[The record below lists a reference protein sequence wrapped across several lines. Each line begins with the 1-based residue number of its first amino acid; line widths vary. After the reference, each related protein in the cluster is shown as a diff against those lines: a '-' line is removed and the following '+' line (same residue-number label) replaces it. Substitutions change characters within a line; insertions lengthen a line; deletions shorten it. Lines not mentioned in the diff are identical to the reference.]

1 MTAGGSRAYVASFAD
16 SVLERMPNPVVIGA
30 GLTGLSISHSLSRAS
45 IDHVLIGRR
54 PDMTPRLGES
64 MNLEGTLLLR
74 EMFPQLSRFFFP
86 KAQVLGYLGEHEV
99 VCDFDVGRRFVSRLV
114 FRAMG
119 YAPADE
125 FLQVDRLGFDAALWD
140 LATAS
145 DHCTVLDAQISSV
158 DFEADTDR
166 FVGVRLS
173 DGTVLE
179 PSYLFDGTNHGRL
192 LGKAASLAYRTLSDP
207 QRVVYTHY
215 HLPADAPHG
224 SEDWERT
231 TAIVRLFPE
240 TDGVDAITWCIP
252 LGRYISIG
260 LSMGAEQSALSGVE
274 LLELTAA
281 AFARYGIDYRQRFSR
296 RAEIKGLEHSYF
308 VYERAYGANWLL
320 AGPSFCQ
327 VWWMAGAG
335 VGTAL
340 AAARLAPRLLDD
352 PARWGAEYD
361 RYMKRLEAM
370 QEVFDYFALTPRE
383 GYERAGLGR
392 FSDRFVINNLTRL
405 APSARMRDSRL
416 ARAAYRGLVWLFARP
431 GTIRDYCSVLR
442 ASNRV
447 VPVG

>member
-1 MTAGGSRAYVASFAD
+1 MSI
-16 SVLERMPNPVVIGA
+16 PVVIGA
-30 GLTGLSISHSLSRAS
+30 GLTGLSISHSLSRES

-54 PDMTPRLGES
+54 PDLSPRLGES

-86 KAQVLGYLGEHEV
+86 KARVLGYLGEHEV

-140 LATAS
+140 LTTAS
-145 DHCTVLDAQISSV
+145 AHCTVVDAQIDGL
-158 DFEADTDR
+158 DFDADRDR
-166 FVGVRLS
+166 FTGVRLT
-173 DGTVLE
+173 DGRLLE

-192 LGKAASLAYRTLSDP
+192 LGKSAKLAHRTLSKP

-215 HLPADAPHG
+215 HLPPGAPHG
-224 SEDWERT
+224 VEEWERT
-231 TAIVRLFPE
+231 TAIVRLFRD
-240 TDGVDAITWCIP
+240 TDGLEAIAWCIP
-252 LGRYISIG
+252 LGGYVSIG
-260 LSMGAEQSALSGVE
+260 LSMGAEESALSDAE
-274 LLELTAA
+274 LLDKTAT
-281 AFARYGIDYRQRFSR
+281 AFARYGIDYCPRFSR
-296 RAEIKGLEHSYF
+296 RVEIKGLRHSYF

-340 AAARLAPRLLDD
+340 AAARLAPKLLAD
-352 PARWGAEYD
+352 PARWGREYD
-361 RYMKRLEAM
+361 RNMKRVEKM

-383 GYERAGLGR
+383 GYGGEGLHH
-392 FSDRFVINNLTRL
+392 FSDRFVVNNLTRL
-405 APSARMRDSRL
+405 AASARMRDSRV
-416 ARAAYRGLVWLFARP
+416 ARLAYRGLERLFARP
-431 GTIRDYCSVLR
+431 GIIREYCSVLR
-442 ASNRV
+442 ASNRM

>member
-1 MTAGGSRAYVASFAD
+1 
-16 SVLERMPNPVVIGA
+16 MPIPVVIGS

-54 PDMTPRLGES
+54 PDNSPRLGES
-64 MNLEGTLLLR
+64 MNLEGTLLLW

-86 KAQVLGYLGEHEV
+86 KAQVLGYLAGHEV

-119 YAPADE
+119 YAPAEE

-145 DHCTVLDAQISSV
+145 GHCTVLDAQV
-158 DFEADTDR
+158 AGLDFDAASDR
-166 FVGVRLS
+166 FTGVRMS
-173 DGTVLE
+173 DHSVLQ
-179 PSYLFDGTNHGRL
+179 PSYVFDATNHGRL
-192 LGKAASLAYRTLSDP
+192 LGQTASLEYRTLSAP
-207 QRVVYTHY
+207 QRVAYTHY
-215 HLPADAPHG
+215 HLPPGAPNG
-224 SEDWERT
+224 IEDWERT
-231 TAIVRLFPE
+231 TAVVRLFAE
-240 TDGVDAITWCIP
+240 TDGMEAIAWCIP
-252 LGRYISIG
+252 LGDYVSIG
-260 LSMGAEQSALSGVE
+260 LSMSADESSLSDEE
-274 LLELTAA
+274 LLERTAT
-281 AFARYGIDYRQRFSR
+281 AFARYGIDYRRRFSE
-296 RAEIKGLEHSYF
+296 RAEVKGLRHSYF

-340 AAARLAPRLLDD
+340 AAARLAPRLLAD
-352 PARWGAEYD
+352 PERWGREYD
-361 RYMKRLEAM
+361 RNMKRLETM

-383 GYERAGLGR
+383 GYEPRGLHH

-405 APSARMRDSRL
+405 AASARMRESRL
-416 ARAAYRGLVWLFARP
+416 ARVAHRGLEWLFAHP

-442 ASNRV
+442 ASNRA